1 MVKHARGQEKS
12 LMKTAVFVFGRF
24 NPPTIGHGK
33 LLNALTATAQ
43 RVGGDALVYTSSTQ
57 DAKKNPL
64 TKTQIFKYMK
74 KAFPKEKKSFQ
85 TRSTARTA
93 IEVAVELHEKYDK
106 LMMVVGSDRVAD
118 FTSLLN
124 TYNGIKSK
132 HGFYEFKE
140 IEIVS
145 AGERDPD
152 AVGASG
158 MSASKM
164 RAAAVQG
171 DFDTFKDGIPSAMSD
186 KDAKNMFNDVRAGLG
201 LDVVRE
207 GMKRRRGL
215 QEPVL
220 VEKKEQIDAK
230 ELTWQGYE
238 TLNLSTCD
246 EAYELYDELVNS
258 ISESSFTRPELA
270 YLKES
275 LILVDKCLTIAQAPE
290 LIKEQDVRDYMQ
302 YSGKAIRLL
311 KSVGKRVG
319 IPFNYSFLNDLQV
332 QVAEDIKPI
341 KTFTQFSGEMY
352 GI

>member
-1 MVKHARGQEKS
+1 MARKE
-12 LMKTAVFVFGRF
+12 MKTAVFVFGRF
-24 NPPTIGHGK
+24 NPPTIGHEK

-43 RVGGDALVYTSSTQ
+43 REGGTSLVYTSSTQ

-64 TKTQIFKYMK
+64 SKNQIFKYLA
-74 KAFPKEKKSFQ
+74 KAFPKEKKTFQ
-85 TRSTARTA
+85 TRSTAKTA
-93 IEVAVELHEKYDK
+93 LEVAVELSKKYDK
-106 LMMVVGSDRVAD
+106 LVMVVGSDRVSD
-118 FTSLLN
+118 FSSLLN

-140 IEIVS
+140 IDIVS

-152 AVGASG
+152 AAGASG

-164 RAAAVQG
+164 REAAVQG
-171 DFDTFKDGIPSAMSD
+171 DFDLFRTGIPSAMNN
-186 KDAKNMFNDVRAGLG
+186 KDAKNMMNDVRVGLR

-207 GMKRRRGL
+207 GMKRRRGI
-215 QEPVL
+215 QKPL
-220 VEKKEQIDAK
+220 VTPTYDTIDAK

-246 EAYELYDELVNS
+246 EAYEMYDEIVNS
-258 ISESSFTRPELA
+258 IGQSTFTRPELA

-275 LILVDKCLTIAQAPE
+275 LILVDKCLTIARVPE
-290 LIKEQDVRDYMQ
+290 KIIKEQDVRDYMQ

-311 KSVGKRVG
+311 KGVGKRTG

>member
-1 MVKHARGQEKS
+1 
-12 LMKTAVFVFGRF
+12 MKTAVFVFGRF
-24 NPPTIGHGK
+24 NPPTIGHEK

-43 RVGGDALVYTSSTQ
+43 RESGKALVYTSSTQ

-64 TKTQIFKYMK
+64 SKNQIFQYLA
-74 KAFPKEKKSFQ
+74 KAFPKQRKTFQ
-85 TRSTARTA
+85 SRSTAKNPL
-93 IEVAVELHEKYDK
+93 EVAVELSGKYDK
-106 LMMVVGSDRVAD
+106 LVMVVGSDRVSD
-118 FTSLLN
+118 FSSLLN
-124 TYNGIKSK
+124 TYNGIKGK
-132 HGFYEFKE
+132 HGSYEFKE
-140 IEIVS
+140 IDIVS

-152 AVGASG
+152 ASGAAG

-164 RAAAVQG
+164 REAAVQG
-171 DFDTFKDGIPSAMSD
+171 DFNLFKTGIPLAMNN
-186 KDAKNMFNDVRAGLG
+186 KDAKNMMNDVRVGLK
-201 LDVVRE
+201 LDVIRE

-215 QEPVL
+215 QEPIMV
-220 VEKKEQIDAK
+220 KNKEQIDAK
-230 ELTWQGYE
+230 ELTWRGYE

-246 EAYELYDELVNS
+246 EAYELYDEIVNS
-258 ISESSFTRPELA
+258 IGQATFTKPELA

-275 LILVDKCLTIAQAPE
+275 LILVDKCLAITQTPE
-290 LIKEQDVRDYMQ
+290 EMIKEQDVRDYMQ

-311 KSVGKRVG
+311 KGVGKRTG

>member
-1 MVKHARGQEKS
+1 MS
-12 LMKTAVFVFGRF
+12 TAVFVFGRF
-24 NPPTIGHGK
+24 NPPTIGHEK

-43 RVGGDALVYTSSTQ
+43 RESGKALVYTSSTQ

-64 TKTQIFKYMK
+64 SKNQIFQYLA
-74 KAFPKEKKSFQ
+74 KAFPKQRKTFQ
-85 TRSTARTA
+85 SRSRAKTAL
-93 IEVAVELHEKYDK
+93 EVAVELSGKYDK
-106 LMMVVGSDRVAD
+106 LVMVVGSDRVSD
-118 FTSLLN
+118 FSSLLN
-124 TYNGIKSK
+124 TYNGKKSK
-132 HGFYEFKE
+132 HGFYEYKE
-140 IEIVS
+140 IDIVS

-152 AVGASG
+152 AQGASG

-164 RAAAVQG
+164 REAAVQG
-171 DFDTFKDGIPSAMSD
+171 DFDLFKTGAPSGMSD
-186 KDAKNMFNDVRAGLG
+186 EHAKNMMNDVRVGLR

-207 GMKRRRGL
+207 GMKRRRGV
-215 QEPVL
+215 QKPL
-220 VEKKEQIDAK
+220 VTPTYDTIDAK

-238 TLNLSTCD
+238 TINLSTCN
-246 EAYELYDELVNS
+246 EAYELYDEIVNS

-275 LILVDKCLTIAQAPE
+275 LILVDKCLTIAQASE
-290 LIKEQDVRDYMQ
+290 ETIKEQDVRDYMQ

-311 KSVGKRVG
+311 KGVGKRIG
-319 IPFNYSFLNDLQV
+319 IDFNYSFLNDLQV

>member
-1 MVKHARGQEKS
+1 
-12 LMKTAVFVFGRF
+12 MKTAVFVFGRF
-24 NPPTIGHGK
+24 NPPTIGHEK

-43 RVGGDALVYTSSTQ
+43 REGGTALVYTSSTQ

-64 TKTQIFKYMK
+64 SKDQIFKYLK
-74 KAFPKEKKSFQ
+74 KAFPRAKKTFQ

-93 IEVAVELHEKYDK
+93 LEVAVELSGKYDK
-106 LMMVVGSDRVAD
+106 LVMVVGSDRVSD
-118 FTSLLN
+118 FSSLLN
-124 TYNGIKSK
+124 TYNGKKSK
-132 HGFYEFKE
+132 HGFYEYKE
-140 IEIVS
+140 IDIVS

-152 AVGASG
+152 AQGASG

-164 RAAAVQG
+164 REAAVQG
-171 DFDTFKDGIPSAMSD
+171 DFDLFKTGAPSGMSD
-186 KDAKNMFNDVRAGLG
+186 EHAKNMMNDVRVGLK

-215 QEPVL
+215 QEPL
-220 VEKKEQIDAK
+220 VTPIRDPIDAK

-246 EAYELYDELVNS
+246 EAYELYDEIVNS
-258 ISESSFTRPELA
+258 ISESSFTKPELA

-290 LIKEQDVRDYMQ
+290 KMIKEQDVRDYMQ
-302 YSGKAIRLL
+302 CSGKAIRLL
-311 KSVGKRVG
+311 KSVGKRTG

-341 KTFTQFSGEMY
+341 KTFTQFSGEIY
-352 GI
+352 GIR